1 MDKALA
7 AKTLKTVKENSPK
20 RNFKQSIDLIINLK
34 DLDLKKQEQQL
45 NTFVTLHHSSGK
57 KVSVCAL
64 VSPELEKAAKEACD
78 EVILAESFARYKD
91 KKEIKKLANR
101 HDFFI
106 AQANIMPQIATIF
119 GRVFGPRGKM
129 PNPKMGGILAPNA
142 NIRLLCEKLGKTVKI
157 AARSEPAVKCMVG
170 KEDSNEGEVIDNML
184 TIYNSVIHLLPNEK
198 HNVKNVMLKLTMG
211 PAFAMGEESKEQ
223 EDEGTRA
230 RSGANSVGRGK
241 KGKARKKETKKTGP
255 IGEKQEP
262 KPEES
267 AEEKPKQE
275 SKENKA
281 KEKARKPKKS
291 KEPKKESGQ

>member
-20 RNFKQSIDLIINLK
+20 RNFRQSIDLIINLK

-64 VSPELEKAAKEACD
+64 VGPELEKAAKEVCD
-78 EVILAESFARYKD
+78 EVILAESFNRFRD
-91 KKEIKKLANR
+91 KKEIKKLANK

-106 AQANIMPQIATIF
+106 AQANIMPQIATTF

-129 PNPKMGGILAPNA
+129 PNPKMGGILPPNA
-142 NIRLLCEKLGKTVKI
+142 NVRQLCEKLGKTVKI
-157 AARSEPAVKCMVG
+157 ATKNEPAIKCMVG
-170 KEDSNEGEVIDNML
+170 KEDSDEGEVIDNIL
-184 TIYNSVIHLLPNEK
+184 TIYNSVIHTLPNEK

-211 PAFAMGEESKEQ
+211 PAFAMGEESKEL
-223 EDEGTRA
+223 EAEGA
-230 RSGANSVGRGK
+230 RTKSGANSVGKGK
-241 KGKARKKETKKTGP
+241 KGKARKKQAERAGAKE
-255 IGEKQEP
+255 EKPRQEL

-267 AEEKPKQE
+267 AEK
-275 SKENKA
+275 KA
-281 KEKARKPKKS
+281 KEKTQRPKKNQ
-291 KEPKKESGQ
+291 EPKKEEE